1 MISQAQDDP
10 YRWPITDE
18 DRRLV
23 IESLL
28 TLIEGPDKP
37 VAIRA
42 SRVLVQMDIANAK
55 FASLEEAFRERVLS
69 VIQRRSRKESES

>member
-1 MISQAQDDP
+1 MISQAEDDP
-10 YRWPITDE
+10 NRWPITDE

-23 IESLL
+23 IASLL

-42 SRVLVQMDIANAK
+42 CRILIQMDLANLR